1 MSVSPAQKYTVGAGW
16 FAVLLSALYAIFQLL
31 KKQPVLLPAATIIFA
46 RFVIALG
53 RNTDIATLIAIDGSG
68 IQMQSVALTLKLSR
82 ELNVRRRVKLFSLQ
96 VALDG
101 RNF

>member
-1 MSVSPAQKYTVGAGW
+1 M
-16 FAVLLSALYAIFQLL
+16 
-31 KKQPVLLPAATIIFA
+31 LPAATIIFA
-46 RFVIALG
+46 RFVVALG
-53 RNTDIATLIAIDGSG
+53 RNTDIATLIVIDGSSV
-68 IQMQSVALTLKLSR
+68 QMQSVALMLKLSR

>member
-1 MSVSPAQKYTVGAGW
+1 MSASPAQKYTIGASW
-16 FAVLLSALYAIFQLL
+16 FAVLLSALYVIFQLL
-31 KKQPVLLPAATIIFA
+31 KKLPVLLPAATIIFA
-46 RFVIALG
+46 QFVIALE
-53 RNTDIATLIAIDGSG
+53 RNTDIATLIAIDGSSV
-68 IQMQSVALTLKLSR
+68 QMQSVALMLKLSR